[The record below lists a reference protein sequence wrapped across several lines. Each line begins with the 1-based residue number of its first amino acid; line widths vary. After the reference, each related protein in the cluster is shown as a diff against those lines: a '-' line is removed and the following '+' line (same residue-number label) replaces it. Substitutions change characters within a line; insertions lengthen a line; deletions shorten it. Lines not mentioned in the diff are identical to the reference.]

1 MGLWFSKYPSH
12 FLDGTYLRYVGWVLS
27 DSNTQVRLEAVRA
40 LSLAYAQ
47 NEYIG
52 AGALQHF
59 TERFK
64 PRLVE
69 MAMGDTEL
77 SVRVAVI
84 QVLQAINTHGLLE
97 DEQTEKLCL
106 LIFDEEAKVRKAVSG
121 FVKGVWEEGVDERLV
136 GRRATERKDKQRAG
150 IKVLASLLVQWSRA
164 LDATTRGEE
173 DDDEDD
179 TSQSEAPTRRAKGKA
194 VAALFGTKEKGRT
207 ALAVEALWDQ
217 VEPVSDWE
225 TLLDILVLD
234 HSAVGEEGSSQGRRR
249 GTGKGAAR
257 DANVDEVW
265 RLEEVEESVLLE
277 VFIAALRR
285 TKHEAAGGKK
295 VSWIFWSWW
304 CVWLWFCP
312 INFPRVR
319 PDEIG

>member
-40 LSLAYAQ
+40 LALAYAQ
-47 NEYIG
+47 TEYIG

-84 QVLQAINTHGLLE
+84 QVLQAINSHGLLE
-97 DEQTEKLCL
+97 DDQTDKLCL
-106 LIFDEEAKVRKAVSG
+106 LIFDEETKVRKAVSG
-121 FVKGVWEEGVDERLV
+121 FVKAVWQEGVDDRLV
-136 GRRATERKDKQRAG
+136 GRRATDKDKQRAG
-150 IKVLASLLVQWSRA
+150 IKVLAALFVQWGRA
-164 LDATTRGEE
+164 LDATTRG
-173 DDDEDD
+173 DDDDEEDD

-194 VAALFGTKEKGRT
+194 VAALFGSKEKGRT
-207 ALAVEALWDQ
+207 ALAVEALWDE

-234 HSAVGEEGSSQGRRR
+234 HSAPGEEGSSQGRRR
-249 GTGKGAAR
+249 NTGKQVTH
-257 DANVDEVW
+257 DASVDEAW
-265 RLEEVEESVLLE
+265 RLEEIEESVLLE
-277 VFIAALRR
+277 VFITSLRK
-285 TKHEAAGGKK
+285 TKHEATGGKK
-295 VSWIFWSWW
+295 VG
-304 CVWLWFCP
+304 
-312 INFPRVR
+312 
-319 PDEIG
+319 D